1 VHHSTLAED
10 IAGGN
15 PPRSP
20 KKTSQNNGPKNVSGG
35 NPPPSLSGEAAAKL
49 VQRQEKKI
57 ESHQTAEQRR
67 QESRTAPDRID
78 GAVP

>member
-1 VHHSTLAED
+1 MV
-10 IAGGN
+10 
-15 PPRSP
+15 
-20 KKTSQNNGPKNVSGG
+20 PKNVSGG

>member
-1 VHHSTLAED
+1 LHLGGVFDKLAE
-10 IAGGN
+10 IRHARQKN
-15 PPRSP
+15 LA
-20 KKTSQNNGPKNVSGG
+20 KTMVPKNVSGG